1 MLKHLSNEFYVP
13 FLGTQI
19 EELAVNSFWAKS
31 LNKEL
36 KDPSL
41 LDTVKEKL
49 LIVRERVRS
58 LVFIKF
64 AKVIS
69 ITVSISDNTLFKK
82 NRNQFI
88 PCYC

>member
-1 MLKHLSNEFYVP
+1 LLKHLSNEFYGP
-13 FLGTQI
+13 LLGTQI

-49 LIVRERVRS
+49 LIVCERVRP
-58 LVFIKF
+58 LVFIKICEGYF
-64 AKVIS
+64 GNGFYK
-69 ITVSISDNTLFKK
+69 
-82 NRNQFI
+82 
-88 PCYC
+88 